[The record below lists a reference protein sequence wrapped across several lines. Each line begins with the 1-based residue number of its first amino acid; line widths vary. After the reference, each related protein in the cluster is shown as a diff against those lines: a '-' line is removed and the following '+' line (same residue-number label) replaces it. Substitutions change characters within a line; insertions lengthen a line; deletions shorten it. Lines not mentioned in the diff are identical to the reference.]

1 MCSKSF
7 TRFLGF
13 ALIPLAVCCI
23 LANVLLYFPNGET
36 KYAKE
41 GHLTKYVWFF
51 MGIAG
56 GGLVMILP
64 VMVFMNLEKCAEC
77 CASDGSAM
85 CSSVLAALVGLVGSG
100 YCFVISALALMEGPL
115 CDASGGWHSPFINGS
130 GEYLF
135 NRSSWLWCSSPAN
148 VVEWNVTLFS
158 ILLGLSALES
168 IICAVQVVNGLV
180 AAVCRTFLE
189 RGETKIGHVYKKAV
203 YQQYSDATFKHLI
216 DKPQWLGFL
225 GPVISAEEGDTVIVH
240 LKNMATRP
248 YTLHAH
254 GMNYNKTNEGAL
266 YPDDTGKEE
275 KHDDRVN
282 PGKSHTYIWQLSSQH
297 APTKD
302 DSNCLTRTHG
312 IFMVTRLQTTCMC

>member
-23 LANVLLYFPNGET
+23 LANVLLYFPFGET
-36 KYAKE
+36 QYAKE
-41 GHLTKYVWFF
+41 DHLTKYVWFF

-85 CSSVLAALVGLVGSG
+85 CSSVLAALL
-100 YCFVISALALMEGPL
+100 
-115 CDASGGWHSPFINGS
+115 DWSPFINGS

-135 NRSSWLWCSSPAN
+135 NRSSWLQCTKPAN

-168 IICAVQVVNGLV
+168 VICAVQVVNGLV
-180 AAVCRTFLE
+180 AAVCRPCC
-189 RGETKIGHVYKKAV
+189 YK
-203 YQQYSDATFKHLI
+203 QRYSLNA
-216 DKPQWLGFL
+216 
-225 GPVISAEEGDTVIVH
+225 
-240 LKNMATRP
+240 
-248 YTLHAH
+248 
-254 GMNYNKTNEGAL
+254 
-266 YPDDTGKEE
+266 
-275 KHDDRVN
+275 
-282 PGKSHTYIWQLSSQH
+282 
-297 APTKD
+297 
-302 DSNCLTRTHG
+302 
-312 IFMVTRLQTTCMC
+312 